1 MSDSLILKTCRYLAS
16 DGAASELYV
25 RCPEGVPVRYRRL
38 WTKAIDIVHK
48 WNYGVTMASITVR
61 NIPEEVLER
70 IRALSSIERRSLN
83 NEILVILERG
93 TFSEYE
99 EKLLKRKFLS
109 KSTQMD
115 MWKRLAGTWEDT
127 RSAKEIIEDIYS
139 NRTAGREVEL

>member
-1 MSDSLILKTCRYLAS
+1 MQPVISIGCGRCG
-16 DGAASELYV
+16 GATELYV
-25 RCPEGVPVRYRRL
+25 RCSEENSVVELRL
-38 WTKAIDIVHK
+38 PHERKAIDVVHK
-48 WNYGVTMASITVR
+48 RHYNVTMASITVR

-115 MWKRLAGTWEDT
+115 MWKRLVGTWEDT

>member
-1 MSDSLILKTCRYLAS
+1 M
-16 DGAASELYV
+16 
-25 RCPEGVPVRYRRL
+25 VP
-38 WTKAIDIVHK
+38 KVH
-48 WNYGVTMASITVR
+48 YIATMASITIR

-70 IRALSSIERRSLN
+70 IRALSAIERRSLN

-93 TFSEYE
+93 AFSEYE

-109 KSTQMD
+109 KSTQME

-127 RSAKEIIEDIYS
+127 RSAKEIIEDIYF

>member
-1 MSDSLILKTCRYLAS
+1 
-16 DGAASELYV
+16 
-25 RCPEGVPVRYRRL
+25 
-38 WTKAIDIVHK
+38 
-48 WNYGVTMASITVR
+48 MASFTVR
-61 NIPEEVLER
+61 NIPDDVLER

-115 MWKRLAGTWEDT
+115 MWKRLVGTWDDNRT
-127 RSAKEIIEDIYS
+127 AKEIIEDIYS
-139 NRTAGREVEL
+139 HRTTGRDVDL

>member
-1 MSDSLILKTCRYLAS
+1 
-16 DGAASELYV
+16 
-25 RCPEGVPVRYRRL
+25 
-38 WTKAIDIVHK
+38 
-48 WNYGVTMASITVR
+48 MASITVR
-61 NIPEEVLER
+61 NIPDEVLER
-70 IRALSSIERRSLN
+70 IRALSAIERRSLN

-99 EKLLKRKFLS
+99 DKLLKRKYLS

-115 MWKRLAGTWEDT
+115 IWKRLAGTWEDT